1 MLREIRIGYMQ
12 PRTAE
17 RFAHRFRIEYCG
29 IGVPIEGHGAVID
42 LSKSGCRMETDTVPA
57 KGAELKLQLFLA
69 DYSWPMKVDRAV
81 VRWVKKRTVGL
92 EFVALQSSQR
102 DRLVRVIMKL
112 KQDAGY

>member
-1 MLREIRIGYMQ
+1 
-12 PRTAE
+12 
-17 RFAHRFRIEYCG
+17 
-29 IGVPIEGHGAVID
+29 
-42 LSKSGCRMETDTVPA
+42 
-57 KGAELKLQLFLA
+57 
-69 DYSWPMKVDRAV
+69 